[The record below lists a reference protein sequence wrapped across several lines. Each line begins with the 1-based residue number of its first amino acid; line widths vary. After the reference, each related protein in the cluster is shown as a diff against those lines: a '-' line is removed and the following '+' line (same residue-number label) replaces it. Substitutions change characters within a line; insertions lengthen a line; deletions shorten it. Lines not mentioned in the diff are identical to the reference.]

1 MSLLRRHILAGL
13 HLYCACEKEVIYMLG
28 AIFGDITG
36 SVYELDNT
44 HDMGF
49 PLLVKGSK
57 PTDDTYMTLAVAKA
71 LMETYGEDDE
81 TIRKAVVHYMR

>member
-1 MSLLRRHILAGL
+1 
-13 HLYCACEKEVIYMLG
+13 MLG

-36 SVYELDNT
+36 SVYEFDNT